1 MKFSVVTIGY
11 GEAPQLTYE
20 SAVTGVVF
28 QYVRCILQH
37 LTKWIPNWILQAAV
51 VRLGSWNLLKYCR
64 TQHFL
69 CSAALLLTHLGKN
82 DE

>member
-1 MKFSVVTIGY
+1 MKFSAITVGY

-37 LTKWIPNWILQAAV
+37 LTKLIPNWILQLV
-51 VRLGSWNLLKYCR
+51 DLEVGTY
-64 TQHFL
+64 
-69 CSAALLLTHLGKN
+69 
-82 DE
+82 